1 MHQHQ
6 PNPAYLV
13 ASAILPKGHRSLIDY
28 AQAAMPIFKAY
39 GAEVL
44 VAGTTEQKIDLLE
57 GQWPNSDAKLSLV
70 KFPSMQH
77 LKDCLNSN
85 EYLSIKYLRTDIINS
100 NFSVA
105 ID

>member
-1 MHQHQ
+1 MSQSK
-6 PNPAYLV
+6 PAYLV
-13 ASAILPKGHRSLIDY
+13 ASAILPQGHGSLTDY

-44 VAGTTEQKIDLLE
+44 VAGTSEQKVDLLE
-57 GQWPNSDAKLSLV
+57 GRWSSSDAKLSLV
-70 KFPSMQH
+70 RFPSMQH
-77 LKDCLNSN
+77 LKNCLNSN
-85 EYLSIKYLRTDIINS
+85 EYLAIKHLRTDIIDS

>member
-1 MHQHQ
+1 MNQ
-6 PNPAYLV
+6 PKPAYLV
-13 ASAILPKGHRSLIDY
+13 ASAILPHGHGSLMDY

-44 VAGTTEQKIDLLE
+44 VAGNSEQKVDLLE
-57 GQWPNSDAKLSLV
+57 GRWPGLDAKLSLV
-70 KFPSMQH
+70 RFPSMQH

-85 EYLSIKYLRTDIINS
+85 EYLVIKHLRTDIIDS